1 MSVVISNG
9 RSQVIRCGARPASAA
24 GIESDWQL
32 RSTSGGSMTKHTY
45 ELAASILEFLGGTI
59 LSLDALLA
67 VRRARSERGKELVRE
82 AVQKAQ
88 GVYVDDHDKILTSAY
103 ALQLLFARRVAAA
116 GRIGFG
122 LITLGFLMNLIAKW

>member
-1 MSVVISNG
+1 V
-9 RSQVIRCGARPASAA
+9 
-24 GIESDWQL
+24 
-32 RSTSGGSMTKHTY
+32 TKHTY

-59 LSLDALLA
+59 LSLDALFA

-82 AVQKAQ
+82 AVQKAE
-88 GVYVDDHDKILTSAY
+88 GVYVDDHDKVLTSAY

-122 LITLGFLMNLIAKW
+122 LITLGFLMDLISKW